1 MMQPLQAAT
10 GRGHNPGLPDGL
22 RSFAPRL
29 RRRPVGQRRL
39 TLGRW
44 LGAPIGLLLSAVG
57 LSAVGLS
64 AISLTTPDFARAIT
78 LPSSSRRAKP
88 ASLLPSQPAS
98 RPQPPSALHTTC
110 PTDLEP
116 LTQKLLQD
124 LPSYANRYIIRQTR
138 RADFATMS
146 QVVAA
151 SAPDLTPLP
160 LSTGGSAAT
169 PPDPTLKQV
178 FFTTLE
184 RQTTGKQLFELQ
196 QHHWLF
202 LTPTPNH
209 GWRLA
214 MLYTRLGSYPA
225 GRVITPPRES
235 SQGPIGQAVALWLR
249 DCQAGAIVP
258 TRSGPPLAK

>member
-1 MMQPLQAAT
+1 MTYPPQT
-10 GRGHNPGLPDGL
+10 RRGWNLGQLTD
-22 RSFAPRL
+22 RRFTAPSA
-29 RRRPVGQRRL
+29 GQL
-39 TLGRW
+39 IAQFTAQFTLGQW
-44 LGAPIGLLLSAVG
+44 LGVPIGLLLTTA
-57 LSAVGLS
+57 
-64 AISLTTPDFARAIT
+64 SLTTPNFARAIT
-78 LPSSSRRAKP
+78 LPPSLAKP
-88 ASLLPSQPAS
+88 ASSPSKPS
-98 RPQPPSALHTTC
+98 PPKPPSALHTTC
-110 PTDLEP
+110 PTELEP

-124 LPSYANRYIIRQTR
+124 LPGYANRYIIRQTR

-160 LSTGGSAAT
+160 LSPTA

-249 DCQAGAIVP
+249 DCQAGALLP
-258 TRSGPPLAK
+258 TRLGPPLAK

>member
-1 MMQPLQAAT
+1 MTQSPQAARWWHSGQPT
-10 GRGHNPGLPDGL
+10 DRQFTRQFAQALGVPMAFGRPL
-22 RSFAPRL
+22 
-29 RRRPVGQRRL
+29 V
-39 TLGRW
+39 
-44 LGAPIGLLLSAVG
+44 IGLLL
-57 LSAVGLS
+57 
-64 AISLTTPDFARAIT
+64 LTSPPDFARAIT
-78 LPSSSRRAKP
+78 LPSAKP
-88 ASLLPSQPAS
+88 ASSPPPQKK
-98 RPQPPSALHTTC
+98 QPPSVLHTTC
-110 PTDLEP
+110 PTELEP
-116 LTQKLLQD
+116 LTQKLLHD
-124 LPSYANRYIIRQTR
+124 LPGYANRYIIRQTR

-151 SAPDLTPLP
+151 SVPDFTPLP
-160 LSTGGSAAT
+160 LSPTA

-184 RQTTGKQLFELQ
+184 RQNTGNQLFELQ

-235 SQGPIGQAVALWLR
+235 SEGPIGQAVALWLR
-249 DCQAGAIVP
+249 DCQAGAILP
-258 TRSGPPLAK
+258 TPSGPPLAK